1 MDENLGTFIDNFAR
15 LVELAQSGQHRVQR
29 GTQLLTTLT
38 DHLAVPAESV
48 AVVVEEIPPHR
59 FVDADILMEELAAED
74 PEFRLVGIGGG
85 DQRHHHSLSDML
97 QQSQLFPQYPLSQPD
112 YANLAVGPDQQR
124 QAVALGLWLFS
135 HGGSPIAVLQR
146 DANPRYGRQS
156 ASLEVLADATDKAA
170 RFLSE
175 FRRRMQH
182 RSVLKGQVISLVMG
196 EYGPS
201 AAGVTFHARPALA
214 ASDVILPDGLL
225 AKVSDHALGIAEHR
239 DSLNRYGQHLKRGV
253 LLYGRPGTGKTHTV
267 RYLLSRSEGVTAI
280 LLSGGSLARI
290 SEAAT
295 MARALQP
302 SIVVLED
309 CDLIAEDR
317 SFGHGPQPLLF
328 EVLDAM
334 DGLASDADVAFVL
347 TTNRVDML
355 ERALAQRP
363 GRVDLAVEIPLPA
376 QAERVSLIKLYARGI
391 PFSPNAIEDAA
402 ARTEGTTASF
412 ARELVRR
419 AVVAGALEGLPV
431 ADNHLGKAVD
441 DLMADSAALTRSL
454 LGSGTG
460 GDTEGNAGPFPRR
473 RQSFRAAARKS
484 VPTLIAGSYPV
495 PRRLR
500 SAHRAL
506 AHADLDNLPGGRAWA
521 FSAASG
527 TEWLLTPGANHS
539 VPESAANILLS
550 RCG

>member
-1 MDENLGTFIDNFAR
+1 MDENLGKFIDNFAA
-15 LVELAQSGQHRVQR
+15 LVQLAQSGQHRVQA
-29 GTQLLTTLT
+29 GIQLLGTLT
-38 DHLAVPAESV
+38 DHLAVPAESLS
-48 AVVVEEIPPHR
+48 VVVEEIPPHR
-59 FVDADILMEELAAED
+59 FVDADILMAELAAED
-74 PEFRLVGIGGG
+74 ADFRLLGVGGG
-85 DQRHHHSLSDML
+85 DQRHHQSLSDML
-97 QQSQLFPQYPLSQPD
+97 QQSQFFPQFPISQPD
-112 YANLAVGPDQQR
+112 FTNLAVGPDEQR

-135 HGGSPIAVLQR
+135 HAGGPVAVLQR

-156 ASLEVLADATDKAA
+156 ASLEVLAGDTGHAA
-170 RFLSE
+170 GFLSE

-201 AAGVTFHARPALA
+201 AAGVTFHARPALS
-214 ASDVILPDGLL
+214 ASDVILPEGLL
-225 AKVSDHALGIAEHR
+225 QKVSDHAVGIARHR
-239 DSLNRYGQHLKRGV
+239 DSLNHYGQHLKRGI
-253 LLYGRPGTGKTHTV
+253 LLYGKPGTGKTHTV
-267 RYLLSRSEGVTAI
+267 RYLLSQSEGATAI

-334 DGLASDADVAFVL
+334 DGLDNDADVAFVL

-363 GRVDLAVEIPLPA
+363 GRVDLAVDIPLPA
-376 QAERVSLIKLYARGI
+376 LAERVGLVELYARGI
-391 PFSPNAIEDAA
+391 PFSAEAVQDAA

-419 AVVAGALEGLPV
+419 AVVAAALDGTPVGDSHLAQAVEG
-431 ADNHLGKAVD
+431 
-441 DLMADSAALTRSL
+441 LMADGEALTRSL
-454 LGSGTG
+454 LGSATG
-460 GDTEGNAGPFPRR
+460 AEGDGGGVGGPFPGAPGFAGPFPGGPE
-473 RQSFRAAARKS
+473 FGGPAAFH
-484 VPTLIAGSYPV
+484 PGS
-495 PRRLR
+495 
-500 SAHRAL
+500 
-506 AHADLDNLPGGRAWA
+506 
-521 FSAASG
+521 
-527 TEWLLTPGANHS
+527 
-539 VPESAANILLS
+539 
-550 RCG
+550 

>member
-1 MDENLGTFIDNFAR
+1 MDENLGKFIDNFAR
-15 LVELAQSGQHRVQR
+15 LVELAQSGQHRVQA

-38 DHLAVPAESV
+38 DHLAVPAES
-48 AVVVEEIPPHR
+48 ASVVVEQIPPHR
-59 FVDADILMEELAAED
+59 LVDADILMEELAAED
-74 PEFRLVGIGGG
+74 PAFRLVGIGAG

-97 QQSQLFPQYPLSQPD
+97 QRSQLFPQFPLSQPD
-112 YANLAVGPDQQR
+112 YANLAIGPDEQR
-124 QAVALGLWLFS
+124 QAVALGLWLFR

-156 ASLEVLADATDKAA
+156 ASLEVLAGATDKAA
-170 RFLSE
+170 RFLAE

-214 ASDVILPDGLL
+214 ASDVILPAGLL
-225 AKVSDHALGIAEHR
+225 EKVSDHALGIAEHR
-239 DSLNRYGQHLKRGV
+239 ESLTKYGQHLKRGV

-280 LLSGGSLARI
+280 LLSGGSLARV
-290 SEAAT
+290 SEAAA

-334 DGLASDADVAFVL
+334 DGLASDADVAFLL

-363 GRVDLAVEIPLPA
+363 GRVDLAVDIPLPA
-376 QAERVSLIKLYARGI
+376 QAERVSLIRLYARGI
-391 PFSPNAIEDAA
+391 PFGLASVEDAA

-419 AVVAGALEGLPV
+419 AVVAAALDGVPV

-441 DLMADSAALTRSL
+441 DLMADGAALTRSL
-454 LGSGTG
+454 LGSGSEPDGSG
-460 GDTEGNAGPFPRR
+460 GPAGATDPAVQR
-473 RQSFRAAARKS
+473 
-484 VPTLIAGSYPV
+484 
-495 PRRLR
+495 
-500 SAHRAL
+500 
-506 AHADLDNLPGGRAWA
+506 GG
-521 FSAASG
+521 
-527 TEWLLTPGANHS
+527 
-539 VPESAANILLS
+539 
-550 RCG
+550 

>member
-1 MDENLGTFIDNFAR
+1 
-15 LVELAQSGQHRVQR
+15 
-29 GTQLLTTLT
+29 
-38 DHLAVPAESV
+38 
-48 AVVVEEIPPHR
+48 
-59 FVDADILMEELAAED
+59 
-74 PEFRLVGIGGG
+74 VGIGGG

-97 QQSQLFPQYPLSQPD
+97 QQSQLYPQFPLSQPD
-112 YANLAVGPDQQR
+112 YANLAVGPDEQR

-156 ASLEVLADATDKAA
+156 ASLEVLAGATDKAA

-175 FRRRMQH
+175 FRNRMQH

-201 AAGVTFHARPALA
+201 AAGVTFHARPVLA

-225 AKVSDHALGIAEHR
+225 EKVSDHALGIAEHR
-239 DSLNRYGQHLKRGV
+239 ESLIRYGQHLKRGV

-363 GRVDLAVEIPLPA
+363 GRVDLAVEIPMPA
-376 QAERVSLIKLYARGI
+376 RAERVALIKLYARGI
-391 PFSPNAIEDAA
+391 PLSPGSIEDAA

-419 AVVAGALEGLPV
+419 AVVAGALDGVPV
-431 ADNHLGKAVD
+431 ADHHLQKAVD

-454 LGSGTG
+454 LGSGA
-460 GDTEGNAGPFPRR
+460 GDGSEGMGGPFPGPP
-473 RQSFRAAARKS
+473 AAF
-484 VPTLIAGSYPV
+484 
-495 PRRLR
+495 
-500 SAHRAL
+500 H
-506 AHADLDNLPGGRAWA
+506 PGG
-521 FSAASG
+521 
-527 TEWLLTPGANHS
+527 
-539 VPESAANILLS
+539 
-550 RCG
+550 

>member
-1 MDENLGTFIDNFAR
+1 MDENLGKFIDNFAE
-15 LVELAQSGQHRVQR
+15 LVQLAQSGQHRVQS
-29 GTQLLTTLT
+29 GIQLLRTLT
-38 DHLAVPAESV
+38 DHLAVPAESLS
-48 AVVVEEIPPHR
+48 VVVEEIPPHR
-59 FVDADILMEELAAED
+59 FVDADILMAELAAED
-74 PEFRLVGIGGG
+74 TDFRLLGVGGG
-85 DQRHHHSLSDML
+85 DQRHHQSLSDML
-97 QQSQLFPQYPLSQPD
+97 QQSQFFPQFPISQPD
-112 YANLAVGPDQQR
+112 FTNLAVGPDEQR

-135 HGGSPIAVLQR
+135 HAGGPVAVLQR

-156 ASLEVLADATDKAA
+156 ASLEVLAGDTGHAA
-170 RFLSE
+170 GFLSE

-201 AAGVTFHARPALA
+201 AAGVTFHARPALS
-214 ASDVILPDGLL
+214 ASDVILPEGLL
-225 AKVSDHALGIAEHR
+225 QKVSDHAVGIARHR
-239 DSLNRYGQHLKRGV
+239 DSLNHYGQHLKRGI
-253 LLYGRPGTGKTHTV
+253 LLYGKPGTGKTHTV
-267 RYLLSRSEGVTAI
+267 RYLLSQSEGATAI

-334 DGLASDADVAFVL
+334 DGLDNDADVAFVL

-363 GRVDLAVEIPLPA
+363 GRVDLAVDIPLPA
-376 QAERVSLIKLYARGI
+376 LAERVGLVELYARGI
-391 PFSPNAIEDAA
+391 PFSAEAVHDAA

-419 AVVAGALEGLPV
+419 AVVAAALDGTPVGDSHLAQAVEG
-431 ADNHLGKAVD
+431 
-441 DLMADSAALTRSL
+441 LMADGEALTRSL
-454 LGSGTG
+454 LGSATG
-460 GDTEGNAGPFPRR
+460 GEGDGGGVGGPFPGAPGFAGPFPGGPE
-473 RQSFRAAARKS
+473 FGGPAAFH
-484 VPTLIAGSYPV
+484 PGS
-495 PRRLR
+495 
-500 SAHRAL
+500 
-506 AHADLDNLPGGRAWA
+506 
-521 FSAASG
+521 
-527 TEWLLTPGANHS
+527 
-539 VPESAANILLS
+539 
-550 RCG
+550 

>member
-1 MDENLGTFIDNFAR
+1 M
-15 LVELAQSGQHRVQR
+15 
-29 GTQLLTTLT
+29 
-38 DHLAVPAESV
+38 
-48 AVVVEEIPPHR
+48 
-59 FVDADILMEELAAED
+59 
-74 PEFRLVGIGGG
+74 
-85 DQRHHHSLSDML
+85 
-97 QQSQLFPQYPLSQPD
+97 
-112 YANLAVGPDQQR
+112 GPDEQR

-135 HGGSPIAVLQR
+135 HAGSPVAVLQR
-146 DANPRYGRQS
+146 DANPRYGRQT
-156 ASLEVLADATDKAA
+156 ASLEVLAGDTRNAA
-170 RFLSE
+170 GFLSE

-225 AKVSDHALGIAEHR
+225 QKVSDHALGIADHR
-239 DSLNRYGQHLKRGV
+239 ESLSEYGQHLKRGI
-253 LLYGRPGTGKTHTV
+253 LLYGKPGTGKTHTV
-267 RYLLSRSEGVTAI
+267 RYLLSQSEGATAI

-334 DGLASDADVAFVL
+334 DGLDSDADVAFVL

-363 GRVDLAVEIPLPA
+363 GPGGPCRGNPAPGPGRADPAGETVCPRDPL
-376 QAERVSLIKLYARGI
+376 QSCRGTGCRRG
-391 PFSPNAIEDAA
+391 
-402 ARTEGTTASF
+402 RTEGTTASF

-419 AVVAGALEGLPV
+419 AVVAAALDGVPV
-431 ADNHLGKAVD
+431 ADGHLGKAVD
-441 DLMADSAALTRSL
+441 GLMADSEALTRSL
-454 LGSGTG
+454 LGSGPGEGDGYGTG
-460 GDTEGNAGPFPRR
+460 PAAFHPGPHGLTGAAG
-473 RQSFRAAARKS
+473 
-484 VPTLIAGSYPV
+484 
-495 PRRLR
+495 
-500 SAHRAL
+500 
-506 AHADLDNLPGGRAWA
+506 
-521 FSAASG
+521 
-527 TEWLLTPGANHS
+527 
-539 VPESAANILLS
+539 
-550 RCG
+550 

>member
-1 MDENLGTFIDNFAR
+1 MDEILGKFIDDFAR
-15 LVELAQSGQHRVQR
+15 LVELAQSGQRRGQP

-38 DHLAVPAESV
+38 EHLAVRAESV
-48 AVVVEEIPPHR
+48 SVVVEEIPPHR

-97 QQSQLFPQYPLSQPD
+97 QQSQLYPQFPLSQPD
-112 YANLAVGPDQQR
+112 YANLAVGPDEQR

-175 FRRRMQH
+175 FRNRMQH
-182 RSVLKGQVISLVMG
+182 RSVLKGQVISLAMG

-201 AAGVTFHARPALA
+201 AAGVTFHARPVLA

-225 AKVSDHALGIAEHR
+225 EKVSDHALGIAEHR
-239 DSLNRYGQHLKRGV
+239 ESLIRYGQHLKRGV
-253 LLYGRPGTGKTHTV
+253 LLYGKPGTGKTHTV
-267 RYLLSRSEGVTAI
+267 RYLLSRSVGVTAI

-363 GRVDLAVEIPLPA
+363 GRVDLAVDIPMPA
-376 QAERVSLIKLYARGI
+376 QAERVALIKLYARGI
-391 PFSPNAIEDAA
+391 PLSPNAIENAA

-419 AVVAGALEGLPV
+419 AVVAGALEGVPV
-431 ADNHLGKAVD
+431 ADHHLQKAVD

-454 LGSGTG
+454 LGSGAG
-460 GDTEGNAGPFPRR
+460 GDSEGMGGPFPGPP
-473 RQSFRAAARKS
+473 AAF
-484 VPTLIAGSYPV
+484 
-495 PRRLR
+495 
-500 SAHRAL
+500 H
-506 AHADLDNLPGGRAWA
+506 PGG
-521 FSAASG
+521 
-527 TEWLLTPGANHS
+527 
-539 VPESAANILLS
+539 
-550 RCG
+550 